1 MPAFWLSWAT
11 LRQFITD
18 RRGVTALEYSLLA
31 GTIALAL
38 MSVLEVPAH
47 ELMGAATH
55 FLRMIA
61 AHKAG

>member
-1 MPAFWLSWAT
+1 V
-11 LRQFITD
+11 LRHFISD

-47 ELMGAATH
+47 EFVKGLTH
-55 FLRMIA
+55 VLHMLVG
-61 AHKAG
+61 HSQP

>member
-1 MPAFWLSWAT
+1 M
-11 LRQFITD
+11 LRHFISD

-47 ELMGAATH
+47 EAANGLVQVMH
-55 FLRMIA
+55 MLVGHA
-61 AHKAG
+61 QK